1 MTLQLGSTLI
11 TLAPVDTAAADGFR
25 AAERRAVAS
34 ILGFAPDH
42 RPDGEPFSAAR
53 PGLHISVSHCH
64 GLAAVAVDPA
74 RKTGID
80 IETLRGSLIRVA
92 PRFLSRYELEYYGTS
107 PVRLLQAWTL
117 KEALLKCSGHL
128 GADLRR
134 DVILP
139 CGSGKSA
146 TVDGRPYNII
156 YSAPI
161 SAFGIDAW
169 LSAVTAVPQPPLPP
183 GL

>member
-1 MTLQLGSTLI
+1 MTLQFGSTLV

-25 AAERRAVAS
+25 AAERRTVSS
-34 ILGFAPDH
+34 ILGFPPDH
-42 RPDGEPFSAAR
+42 RPDGEPFSAER

-80 IETLRGSLIRVA
+80 IETLRESLPHVA
-92 PRFLSRYELEYYGTS
+92 PRFLSRYELEYYGSS
-107 PVRLLQAWTL
+107 PIRVLQAWTL

-139 CGSGKSA
+139 CGPGKSA

-161 SAFGIDAW
+161 SAFGVQAW
-169 LSAVTAVPQPPLPP
+169 LSLVTAVPQPPLPP

>member
-1 MTLQLGSTLI
+1 MTLQLGSTLV

-42 RPDGEPFSAAR
+42 RPDGEPFSAER
-53 PGLHISVSHCH
+53 PGLNISVSHCH
-64 GLAAVAVDPA
+64 GLAAVAVDPQ

-80 IETLRGSLIRVA
+80 IETLRESLPHVA
-92 PRFLSRYELEYYGTS
+92 PRFLSRYELEYYGSS
-107 PVRLLQAWTL
+107 PIRVLQAWTL

-139 CGSGKSA
+139 CGPGKTA

-161 SAFGIDAW
+161 SAFGVQAW
-169 LSAVTAVPQPPLPP
+169 LSLVTAVPQPPLPP

>member
-1 MTLQLGSTLI
+1 MTLQLGSTLV

-25 AAERRAVAS
+25 AAEHRAVAS

-53 PGLHISVSHCH
+53 PGLHISVSHCR

-139 CGSGKSA
+139 CGPGKSA
-146 TVDGRPYNII
+146 TVDGHPYNII

-161 SAFGIDAW
+161 SAFGIYAW

>member
-53 PGLHISVSHCH
+53 PGLHISVSHCRR
-64 GLAAVAVDPA
+64 LAAVAVDPA

-92 PRFLSRYELEYYGTS
+92 QRFLSRYELEYYGTS

-139 CGSGKSA
+139 CGPGKSA

-161 SAFGIDAW
+161 SAFCIDAW

>member
-1 MTLQLGSTLI
+1 MTLQLDSTRI
-11 TLAPVDTAAADGFR
+11 TIAPVDTAAADGFR
-25 AAERRAVAS
+25 AAERRAVSS

-42 RPDGEPFSAAR
+42 RPDGEPFSAER
-53 PGLHISVSHCH
+53 PGLNISVSHCH
-64 GLAAVAVDPA
+64 GLAAVAVDPE

-80 IETLRGSLIRVA
+80 IETLRKSLPHVA
-92 PRFLSRYELEYYGTS
+92 PRFLSRYELEYYGSS
-107 PVRLLQAWTL
+107 PIRVLQAWTL

-139 CGSGKSA
+139 CGPGKSA